1 MSNGESK
8 IAIFKVRLCYGFAI
22 ALRALFLGILCL
34 LIASRK
40 LAMTHPLPPPQGRGN
55 RGATKMHALCHCE
68 HSQECVASNRVG
80 ILCLLIAALVA
91 LARNDPT
98 ERHCEHS

>member
-1 MSNGESK
+1 MESYEIAESK
-8 IAIFKVRLCYGFAI
+8 AALCCGFAL
-22 ALRALFLGILCL
+22 ALRALFVRDSVPVDGF
-34 LIASRK
+34 AS

-55 RGATKMHALCHCE
+55 RGATKTHALCHCE

-80 ILCLLIAALVA
+80 IPCLLIAALVA

-98 ERHCEHS
+98 ERHCERS